1 MILEK
6 SYKEKYVLKYADF
19 GGFRDVFASKLRV
32 VANFEH
38 PDLNAGKSFSN
49 SVESFWISITQSL
62 KYIQTS
68 NIKNFG
74 PDPPPLSP

>member
-6 SYKEKYVLKYADF
+6 SYKEKCVSKYTDL
-19 GGFRDVFASKLRV
+19 GGFRDVFAPKLRV

-38 PDLNAGKSFSN
+38 PDLNTRIFFSR
-49 SVESFWISITQSL
+49 SVESFWIFITQTLS
-62 KYIQTS
+62 YVQTS

-74 PDPPPLSP
+74 PDPPLSP